1 MRTPKPKSATHAPVQ
16 APAPAHILGIDPG
29 LGGALALLNVSTRAI
44 ESLHDMP
51 VIQGRVDPARLALI
65 VEMCQL
71 RGTIV
76 AVVELVGS
84 RPHQGHAFSFGFSVG
99 LIHGCL
105 AALGVPI
112 YTIQPAQWKSA
123 YNLRR
128 AGNETQANTK
138 TRARM
143 LAQKLWPEQADL
155 FARVKDSDRA
165 EAALIGRFWAAKQG
179 WL

>member
-65 VEMCQL
+65 VGMCQL

-76 AVVELVGS
+76 AVVELVSSMPRQSGS
-84 RPHQGHAFSFGFSVG
+84 FNFGVSAGVVHGVLGALQIPFTLVSPNVWKGATG
-99 LIHGCL
+99 LHRL
-105 AALGVPI
+105 
-112 YTIQPAQWKSA
+112 TNEAQA
-123 YNLRR
+123 
-128 AGNETQANTK
+128 QTK
-138 TRARM
+138 TRARE
-143 LAQKLWPEQADL
+143 LASRLWPESAAL
-155 FARVKDSDRA
+155 FARAKDDGRA
-165 EAALIGRFWAAKQG
+165 ESALLARFFCTKQD
-179 WL
+179 WI